1 MVRKDS
7 SEINPY
13 ILDEDTRY
21 KVNMTH
27 FTLGEGGLRNMQQR
41 HHDRLA
47 KVKELA
53 ESLGVEYNP
62 SLPSPDDII
71 KRVEMMQVYHEN
83 KELYDSIISKVLT
96 VCSHE
101 EVLEFLE
108 KQINSPK

>member
-1 MVRKDS
+1 MIRKDS
-7 SEINPY
+7 TEINPY

-53 ESLGVEYNP
+53 ESLGVEYTP
-62 SLPSPDDII
+62 CLPSPEDII
-71 KRVEMMQVYHEN
+71 KKTEMIKVYHEN
-83 KELYDSIISKVLT
+83 KELYDSVLEQVLSICT
-96 VCSHE
+96 AE
-101 EVLEFLE
+101 EVLDFLE